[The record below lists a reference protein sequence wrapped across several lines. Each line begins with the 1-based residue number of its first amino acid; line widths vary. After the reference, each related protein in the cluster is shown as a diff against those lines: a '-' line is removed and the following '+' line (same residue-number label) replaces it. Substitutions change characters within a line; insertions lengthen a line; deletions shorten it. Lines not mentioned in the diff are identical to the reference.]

1 MSSNSRRDF
10 IKIAAGLAGLA
21 VLMPKSVLAEGGRG
35 GAAAAGAGGD
45 LPLVEPGKGMAVGVN
60 YVAKASDVKDAKLK
74 VDRGGVPFAKQSC
87 ASCALYTAAGKKGGA
102 DVGKCAIF
110 ANQVVKGE
118 GWCSSWSKKA

>member
-21 VLMPKSVLAEGGRG
+21 LLMPKSVLAEGGRG
-35 GAAAAGAGGD
+35 GAAPAGGD

-60 YVAKASDVKDAKLK
+60 YVAKNSDVKDAKLK
-74 VDRGGVPFAKQSC
+74 VDRAGVPFAKQTC
-87 ASCALYTAAGKKGGA
+87 AGCALYTAAGKKGGA

-110 ANQVVKGE
+110 ANQLVKGE